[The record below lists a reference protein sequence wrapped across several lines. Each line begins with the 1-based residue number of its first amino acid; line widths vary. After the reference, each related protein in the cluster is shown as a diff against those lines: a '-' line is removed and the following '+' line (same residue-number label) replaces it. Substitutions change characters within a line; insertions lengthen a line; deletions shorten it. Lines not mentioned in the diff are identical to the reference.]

1 MGRLAASEAS
11 PVVDALL
18 LEVRVQP
25 LRVVALHMHIHSHVV
40 ANEGNAVGLPEVHLR
55 ETDKCDKWSDIG
67 DAQKEELT
75 QIIGFAGFLT
85 D

>member
-1 MGRLAASEAS
+1 MGRLATLEAS

-18 LEVRVQP
+18 LEVCVQP
-25 LRVVALHMHIHSHVV
+25 LRVIALHMHVHSRIV

-55 ETDKCDKWSDIG
+55 ETDKDDKWSDVG
-67 DAQKEELT
+67 DAQKEELNRVCRV
-75 QIIGFAGFLT
+75 L

>member
-1 MGRLAASEAS
+1 MGRLAALEAS
-11 PVVDALL
+11 PVVDAPL

-25 LRVVALHMHIHSHVV
+25 LRVVALHMHVHSGIV

-55 ETDKCDKWSDIG
+55 ETDKHDKWSDIG

-75 QIIGFAGFLT
+75 PILGFAGFLT